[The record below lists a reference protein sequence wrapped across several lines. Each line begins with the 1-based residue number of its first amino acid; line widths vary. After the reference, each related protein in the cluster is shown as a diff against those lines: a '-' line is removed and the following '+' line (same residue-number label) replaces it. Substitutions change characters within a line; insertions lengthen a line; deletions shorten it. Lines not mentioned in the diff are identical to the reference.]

1 MDEGLVERR
10 REEYHYLWLYA
21 NKINEFARRAVPC
34 RSISVLS
41 QRGRVMYLTLAL
53 GASFLFVLPRS
64 LMEGRSS
71 APFSPSFNAAIA
83 MTRIP
88 DSPRSSGA
96 SSRRRFLK
104 QLSAGVGGAAWA
116 ASAGPFVAQSA
127 PAPAQD
133 PLGLAL
139 VGLGNYATGQL
150 APALQETERCY
161 LAGIVTGTPSKAE
174 EWMQKY
180 DIPEENVYD
189 YATYDQIADND
200 AIDIIY
206 VVLPN
211 GMHAEYSIRAA
222 EAGKHVICEKPMAT
236 SVEGCRAM
244 IAACERNNRKLSIG
258 YRLHFEPHHQR
269 AMELG
274 QDEVYGPVEIIQA
287 GFGFRLGQPPYP
299 PHIEW
304 RLDQE
309 LAGGGALMDVG
320 VYAIQAARYVT
331 GEEPVA
337 VTAQEYT
344 TRPDVFSEVD
354 ETIFF
359 QLEFPGGA
367 RMDGST
373 SYNGNFNRLY
383 ATAEQGWFEVEPAYG
398 YGGIQGRTSDGP
410 MNIQNV
416 NQQARQ
422 MDGFAACIQ
431 EDRASRVPG
440 EEGLRDMQVIEAIYD
455 SIAAGGQRIEI
466 G

>member
-1 MDEGLVERR
+1 
-10 REEYHYLWLYA
+10 
-21 NKINEFARRAVPC
+21 
-34 RSISVLS
+34 
-41 QRGRVMYLTLAL
+41 
-53 GASFLFVLPRS
+53 
-64 LMEGRSS
+64 
-71 APFSPSFNAAIA
+71 
-83 MTRIP
+83 
-88 DSPRSSGA
+88 
-96 SSRRRFLK
+96 
-104 QLSAGVGGAAWA
+104 
-116 ASAGPFVAQSA
+116 
-127 PAPAQD
+127 
-133 PLGLAL
+133 
-139 VGLGNYATGQL
+139 
-150 APALQETERCY
+150 
-161 LAGIVTGTPSKAE
+161 
-174 EWMQKY
+174 MQKY

-200 AIDIIY
+200 AIDIVY

-211 GMHAEYSIRAA
+211 SLHAEYSIRAA

-236 SVEGCRAM
+236 SVEDCRAM
-244 IAACERNNRKLSIG
+244 IDACERNNRKLSIG

-269 AMELG
+269 VMELG
-274 QDEVYGPVEIIQA
+274 QEEVYGPVEIIQA

-337 VTAQEYT
+337 ATAQQYT

-383 ATAEQGWFEVEPAYG
+383 ATAEQGWFEVERAVVRLRRDPGAHLRRPDEHPERESAGAADGRVRRVHPGRPGVARARRGRPPRHAGHRSHLRLHRRRRAAHRDRVARRLWTLENDTAEGIRSGLPGGDPA
-398 YGGIQGRTSDGP
+398 QRLHP
-410 MNIQNV
+410 Q
-416 NQQARQ
+416 
-422 MDGFAACIQ
+422 C
-431 EDRASRVPG
+431 PG
-440 EEGLRDMQVIEAIYD
+440 CVIVTL
-455 SIAAGGQRIEI
+455 
-466 G
+466 